1 MASDRSIVASWR
13 ANKRKANIFS
23 SIVAKGE
30 WKTKEAKMS
39 CNAARGRVTLTSKKL
54 RDWKDWKKKKT
65 KKKKKQDIKTVRVR
79 EKILRVW
86 NCKINKQSHKRGLS
100 DSLMVSLWCFIYAD

>member
-1 MASDRSIVASWR
+1 MANDRSIVASWR

-39 CNAARGRVTLTSKKL
+39 CNATRGRVTLIWIKEIERL
-54 RDWKDWKKKKT
+54 ERLQ
-65 KKKKKQDIKTVRVR
+65 KKKKKKIVRVR
-79 EKILRVW
+79 EKIFRVW
-86 NCKINKQSHKRGLS
+86 NCKINKAINEIW
-100 DSLMVSLWCFIYAD
+100 VIV